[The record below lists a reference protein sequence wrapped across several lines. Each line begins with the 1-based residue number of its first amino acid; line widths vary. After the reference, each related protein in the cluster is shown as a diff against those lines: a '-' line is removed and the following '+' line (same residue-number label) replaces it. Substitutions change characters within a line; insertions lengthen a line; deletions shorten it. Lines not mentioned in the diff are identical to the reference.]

1 MKVANMT
8 SKSKVYTSNVF
19 LCTGDW
25 NRIEDRNT
33 LIDVGNDPLIIDY
46 IEKYPSGIG
55 KKRLDQVILT
65 HSHSDHS
72 GILPLIK
79 KIFNPVVYAFSP
91 FQEGV
96 DRTLGDGD
104 LIKIADQ
111 MFEVIHMPG
120 HSDDSLCF
128 FSPSDGSLFVGDV
141 PVIIK
146 SSGGTYEKA
155 FIEKM
160 KILSGKNIKTIYFG
174 HGDPLTENP
183 AQAVM
188 NSYKYILMNNAT
200 S

>member
-8 SKSKVYTSNVF
+8 VKSRVYTSNVF

-33 LIDVGNDPLIIDY
+33 LIDVGNDPLIIEQ
-46 IEKYPSGIG
+46 IENYPSGIG
-55 KKRLDQVILT
+55 KKRVDQVILT

-79 KIFNPVVYAFSP
+79 KKFNPIIYAFSP

-96 DRTLGDGD
+96 DRTLRDGD

-120 HSDDSLCF
+120 HSDDSICL
-128 FSPSDGSLFVGDV
+128 FSPADGALFVGDV

-146 SSGGTYEKA
+146 SSGGTYENA

-160 KILSGKNIKTIYFG
+160 GILGKKNIKTIYFG
-174 HGDPLTENP
+174 HGDPLKEKPSQTI
-183 AQAVM
+183 Q
-188 NSYKYILMNNAT
+188 NSIKYIMMNNST
-200 S
+200 H